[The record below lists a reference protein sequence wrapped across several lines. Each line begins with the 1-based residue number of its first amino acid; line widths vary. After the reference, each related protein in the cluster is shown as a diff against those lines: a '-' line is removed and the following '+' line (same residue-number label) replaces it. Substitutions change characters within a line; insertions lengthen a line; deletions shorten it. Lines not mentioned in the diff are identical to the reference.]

1 MTAFAG
7 CSTTVHPRTETSY
20 STACIAESILTQ
32 EGSLHIYNICRN
44 LMSMS
49 HTEQALEFL
58 LWACI
63 CLENSIPLLKAR
75 FLPWRATLYCAVC
88 QCYCD
93 LQAGSL
99 AEDFA
104 RRALDKVSEV
114 AKMEEMLHASAS
126 GESCHVIQEAT
137 IKLAVMLFKRM
148 VFKPQ
153 NNPKGVFRPKQRN
166 VLKDIQITSW
176 PRTSTERL
184 LMDLF
189 DCHAAQLLAV
199 IEALRDTSR
208 RPLQT
213 GPPQDPDDQEVVLE
227 LLSAG
232 ASILGGI
239 GGSNERVS
247 NDSTS
252 IPAALCGIHLS
263 SSLFEMAKAGKNWVS
278 VDAAV
283 EFVKL
288 LFRYEQWAAFRSLA
302 ALLIPVLQGLQKPCF
317 RRAELELVLLVAV
330 DPLISTQ
337 KSRNLGRDGHVDRG
351 PGQDWSL
358 GAVVSEDLLAVVE
371 TLHSCVCAS
380 AQDIQPDRDLAV
392 DVLQLLWAKCKAWL
406 RRGQSGHCLSRLQN
420 QGKWVR
426 VLYILCEVSHSCQL
440 ARSDPVAVGEM
451 ALRFTAALESR
462 LSSVHQP
469 GRKLAVPKDSSRET
483 RSVDLQNDMVPV
495 PKNDAAE
502 QLRTALE
509 VVERAVESVSWAR
522 ARFLPR
528 DGTAVSD
535 VRQLQCACHT
545 LPSAGGEEPGSSG
558 KRSSSDCSNITS
570 IHMDLHLELLA
581 VQHRLALKLLN
592 TYPNEMQPTNGKTS
606 SSENLAS
613 PGESECERLERIG
626 RNRISKAIFFMQKAL
641 LSHRND
647 TGRSNPKELLQEAMT
662 LIEKAEVEENRL
674 IRMQAAPEPSKA
686 AGGKVKAPPPP
697 ILLFRTQQSM
707 IFTPAPYA
715 LGTQVCWYRL
725 YGREATGINLKV
737 RLGDSQLPGTG
748 EEVPALRECLLQV
761 QGLQPNRR
769 YVFAVAAC
777 DAQGQLVG
785 GAIGETTHPLL
796 ASLPLPTLST
806 WAHLAQVAYQTG
818 INALAKRA
826 SRALWEHFTHTPLP
840 PPEPESG
847 SSADRLAQTRLCLGA
862 LENASP
868 VLLRLFLTSIFM
880 QTDIHVQERAL
891 YCDMLS
897 DGGPLIWGQEARLAE
912 CERFLVAIDLALW
925 LEDSGAALQA
935 VVGCYGLLTPFI
947 YHRIQSQAAVQVLIK
962 CLVVLQEIPGELQ
975 QRHSA
980 ATADSLL
987 HMVACMTY
995 YVTKVLRL
1003 SQQYRTASAVVEL
1016 GRTLLQEAA
1025 HAGVSGGPELGPS
1038 ETPQRDAGSGPTDEE
1053 PSKQL
1058 RALEA
1063 CTATSGGVADSG
1075 PCDLPSSSSEN
1086 QNLTG
1091 LEEPAQVYSV
1101 INSSSLESAC
1111 REVMKFQ
1118 QKPDFLELAVHLLQR
1133 GVREDQLELVLQWGK
1148 ELLLWLSRQDEVLT
1162 GKKKISKA
1170 EMNKYT
1176 SSLIPY
1182 SKKPKTAVLRT
1193 DRKRTEKKQVSIPWT
1208 QITGRESQEVK
1219 AQLKH
1224 AAVLLQQNRRRRHL
1238 RQLCLERGPWR
1249 CQLNLS
1255 LALAHITL
1263 LRRSLERGCGP
1274 RPWHRYSH
1282 LDSISFSLA
1291 HVGTLLKWRNR
1302 PPSHQPLRFPPLP
1315 LRAVPQ
1321 ASRRKPRPNAGAR
1334 GGSEEE
1340 PNHAG
1345 VGTPPLPS
1353 QMTYDGGERSGLSEP
1368 PESLMKA
1375 AMHFRRAMVLAHR
1388 GGLWTSLQWTCQV
1401 LWDQAVI
1408 VTQLVERGPSQDQPA
1423 PLSLDQL
1430 YSVLSPLLVL
1440 ATDLLLDMMV
1450 KLQLWKAFEEEED
1463 EMETSLHFSSPVDD
1477 GTLVDFHWMKTLTLH
1492 TLQLLF
1498 FRGKWETLAHLALL
1512 FSSVTRERYT
1522 HIVTPLLVH
1531 AQWQLL
1537 ERVEQFGGPSAPQ
1550 PHFTRT
1556 ERITGEKVTCRNYT
1570 WKQLLSGGT
1579 AVAKATPST
1588 SELHRA
1594 LMLVSVPLDVENSL
1608 CCFREMVGLTS
1619 YALRSFRHSRELLLL
1634 ALAGT
1639 QPDMDAP
1646 FCGKGQS
1653 QGRVEFRA
1661 AADATATAGPPDVSS
1676 EDFSTLASVCSCPL
1690 GPAELHTIISSYNS
1704 SIKYLQANR
1713 LNSLS
1718 VLALHDLGDLQFF
1731 RGNKRAALAC
1741 WSKALDGALQSSGV
1755 LGSWD
1760 GVSWSGVSPQ
1770 DVLRQAGVWGCL
1782 QGAILSAKISQYLM
1796 TSDLSQRTHCCL
1808 LSVLLFKRLLGA
1820 SLPHPQ
1826 HDWQYSTYVPGQ
1838 ELIPGLELFSEP
1850 GRAHLSTA
1858 VASLAFLSHWLYG
1871 CGHFLAALPILCL
1884 FLHLVG
1890 SVCRD
1895 SRRTVSGRVLKV
1907 QVLTELSMFS
1917 AAVKELVGLVRGEN
1931 IPQPHGS
1938 FIAVEKQEVMN
1949 FDDSKPLLEP
1959 CNLQAVEELVNRGM
1973 SSDISLLFGPKLTRR
1988 LCLAK
1993 AQLILALCSSIHSLP
2008 EVLGEGDVSTC
2019 GLRTSPV
2026 SDQDNS
2032 GQEDTSAKEPH
2043 GLQLDQEGEKLTP
2056 GIVKALL
2063 LREAKGILTSLPAN
2077 EDMLMVDVQELE
2089 MAIETRL
2096 LLSALS
2102 LQQGRASLS
2111 ADWAV
2116 SALRLLQDSP
2126 LLEEKSPAT
2135 THRPRSSVQQDS
2147 RWLPDPYDVP
2157 EAVEARERMGVLWQH
2172 CRLAAVRALAAHIPG
2187 AAIHPGVDSSAE
2199 AARLLEEGIQE
2210 AKAWGDPDSRAVLLL
2225 QGALLD
2231 THRGRAKEDS
2241 LSLLQEAVRLLSGRS
2256 SLSLRSS
2263 LTLAGA
2269 SLQLGDLRGVGSRTL
2284 YLLVQK
2290 LLQKQLSA
2298 LGESISLREGG
2309 QVLLPSKLGM
2319 RNIYLPQLP
2328 LLAKATMRLGQ
2339 SLLLEVANSAS
2350 ADHSQWESAQNL
2362 LDSAVVLSRVSAS
2375 RDRELEANSLYSRGL
2390 AESRLA
2396 VLGQRQPQGAVD
2408 TFLEAIAITQARGH
2422 SLRLTRRCYLEMALL
2437 YLWQWQV
2444 TPPQEEPD
2452 SDTAPT
2458 AREKQQE
2465 APQSTGPPPLP
2476 TAQTPEDLQGL
2487 CCWTCVRAACQVS
2500 KSLACPVQLHGVT
2513 SGHLQATA
2521 LKLLP
2526 AFVSDDLLCPCGGF
2540 GEPAGT
2546 SPGPLP
2552 LTWVHLA
2559 HYHARLANLHHTA
2572 AHPVTSE
2579 YLEDLCSIAMDTSLA
2594 LKLAQLHS
2602 FLSIFLLSYRGQCC
2616 APEAPTAL
2624 LMSSAAHAKPQL
2636 APLEDVALGP
2646 VQLPCWAGAE
2656 DKQLCMQ
2663 WVQPAL
2669 DWSLQNQNLTLLIF
2683 AFSMAPISA
2692 PAPAASVVSGLR
2704 CGQLRVCQDGLEAI
2718 HTRLRSLCATVNMS
2732 PSAPL
2737 SSLVTPTPKL
2747 EREHKA
2753 RTQDKRAA
2761 PDSHMLELQ
2770 EEITGCLLQIQSLLK
2785 PSSDPAVITVVPFE
2799 PSRQSLGDLERC
2811 FNPRGGAVVSSEVAS
2826 WLASLLL

>member
-1 MTAFAG
+1 MWMG
-7 CSTTVHPRTETSY
+7 
-20 STACIAESILTQ
+20 
-32 EGSLHIYNICRN
+32 
-44 LMSMS
+44 
-49 HTEQALEFL
+49 
-58 LWACI
+58 
-63 CLENSIPLLKAR
+63 
-75 FLPWRATLYCAVC
+75 
-88 QCYCD
+88 
-93 LQAGSL
+93 
-99 AEDFA
+99 
-104 RRALDKVSEV
+104 
-114 AKMEEMLHASAS
+114 
-126 GESCHVIQEAT
+126 
-137 IKLAVMLFKRM
+137 
-148 VFKPQ
+148 
-153 NNPKGVFRPKQRN
+153 
-166 VLKDIQITSW
+166 
-176 PRTSTERL
+176 
-184 LMDLF
+184 
-189 DCHAAQLLAV
+189 
-199 IEALRDTSR
+199 
-208 RPLQT
+208 
-213 GPPQDPDDQEVVLE
+213 
-227 LLSAG
+227 
-232 ASILGGI
+232 
-239 GGSNERVS
+239 
-247 NDSTS
+247 
-252 IPAALCGIHLS
+252 
-263 SSLFEMAKAGKNWVS
+263 
-278 VDAAV
+278 
-283 EFVKL
+283 
-288 LFRYEQWAAFRSLA
+288 
-302 ALLIPVLQGLQKPCF
+302 
-317 RRAELELVLLVAV
+317 
-330 DPLISTQ
+330 
-337 KSRNLGRDGHVDRG
+337 G
-351 PGQDWSL
+351 PGQFPDKDRSP
-358 GAVVSEDLLAVVE
+358 GAAVSEDLLAAVE

-380 AQDIQPDRDLAV
+380 VQDIQPDRDLAA
-392 DVLQLLWAKCKAWL
+392 DILQLLWAKCKAVL
-406 RRGQSGHCLSRLQN
+406 RGGQSGHCVSRLQN
-420 QGKWVR
+420 QSRWVR

-451 ALRFTAALESR
+451 ALRFTAALEST
-462 LSSVHQP
+462 LSSVPQP
-469 GRKLAVPKDSSRET
+469 GRKLAIPRVSSRET
-483 RSVDLQNDMVPV
+483 RSVDLQTDMAPV

-502 QLRTALE
+502 QLSTALD
-509 VVERAVESVSWAR
+509 VVERAVQSMSWGR

-535 VRQLQCACHT
+535 VAQLQCACCT
-545 LPSAGGEEPGSSG
+545 LLSAGGEESGSSG
-558 KRSSSDCSNITS
+558 KRSSSDNSNITS

-592 TYPNEMQPTNGKTS
+592 TYPDDMQPTNGKTS
-606 SSENLAS
+606 SSENLAG
-613 PGESECERLERIG
+613 PGKSEGELLERIG
-626 RNRISKAIFFMQKAL
+626 RNRISKAVFLMQKAL
-641 LSHRND
+641 LSHGND
-647 TGRSNPKELLQEAMT
+647 MGRSKAKELLQEAMT
-662 LIEKAEVEENRL
+662 LIEKAEVEEKRL
-674 IRMQAAPEPSKA
+674 IRMQAVPEPSKA
-686 AGGKVKAPPPP
+686 ADGKVKVPPPP
-697 ILLFRTQQSM
+697 ILLFRTQHSM
-707 IFTPAPYA
+707 IFAPAPYA
-715 LGTQVCWYRL
+715 LDKQVCWYRL

-748 EEVPALRECLLQV
+748 EEVPALRECLLKV
-761 QGLQPNRR
+761 EGLQPNRR

-777 DAQGQLVG
+777 DAQGQLLG

-796 ASLPLPTLST
+796 ASLPLPILST

-818 INALAKRA
+818 INALVKRA
-826 SRALWEHFTHTPLP
+826 SRELWEHFTHTPLP
-840 PPEPESG
+840 PPKPESG
-847 SSADRLAQTRLCLGA
+847 SSTDQLAQTRLCLSA
-862 LENASP
+862 LEHASP
-868 VLLRLFLTSIFM
+868 VLLHLFLTSIFM

-912 CERFLVAIDLALW
+912 CDRFLVAIDLALW
-925 LEDSGAALQA
+925 LEDSGAAVQA

-980 ATADSLL
+980 ATVDSLL
-987 HMVACMTY
+987 HMVACMTF

-1016 GRTLLQEAA
+1016 GRTLLQQAA
-1025 HAGVSGGPELGPS
+1025 HAGVSSGPELV
-1038 ETPQRDAGSGPTDEE
+1038 PQRDAASGPTDEE

-1058 RALEA
+1058 RALES
-1063 CTATSGGVADSG
+1063 CTATSGGLGNSG
-1075 PCDLPSSSSEN
+1075 PCDLTSSRSEN

-1101 INSSSLESAC
+1101 INHSSLESAY

-1118 QKPDFLELAVHLLQR
+1118 QRPDFLELAVHLLQR
-1133 GVREDQLELVLQWGK
+1133 GVLEDQLELVLQWGK

-1176 SSLIPY
+1176 SSLIQY
-1182 SKKPKTAVLRT
+1182 SKKPKTGVSRT
-1193 DRKRTEKKQVSIPWT
+1193 NRKKTEKKQVSMPWT

-1219 AQLKH
+1219 ALLRH
-1224 AAVLLQQNRRRRHL
+1224 ATVLLQQNRRRRLL
-1238 RQLCLERGPWR
+1238 RQLCWERGPWR

-1263 LRRSLERGCGP
+1263 LRRSVEGGRGTRP
-1274 RPWHRYSH
+1274 RHRYSH

-1302 PPSHQPLRFPPLP
+1302 PPSHQTLRLPPLP

-1321 ASRRKPRPNAGAR
+1321 AHGKATCRRPERNGGAR

-1340 PNHAG
+1340 PNHAESQAYCD
-1345 VGTPPLPS
+1345 VAPPPLPS
-1353 QMTYDGGERSGLSEP
+1353 QMTYDGGESSGLPEP

-1375 AMHFRRAMVLAHR
+1375 AMHFRRAVVLAHR
-1388 GGLWTSLQWTCQV
+1388 GGLWTSLQWACQV
-1401 LWDQAVI
+1401 LWDQAVVI
-1408 VTQLVERGPSQDQPA
+1408 TQLVERGPSADQPA

-1430 YSVLSPLLVL
+1430 HSVLSPLLVL

-1450 KLQLWKAFEEEED
+1450 KLQLWKVFEGEEDD
-1463 EMETSLHFSSPVDD
+1463 EMETSLHFSTPLHD
-1477 GTLVDFHWMKTLTLH
+1477 GTLVDFRWMKTLTLH

-1498 FRGKWETLAHLALL
+1498 FQRKWETLAHLALL
-1512 FSSVTRERYT
+1512 FNNVTRERYT

-1537 ERVEQFGGPSAPQ
+1537 ERVGQFGGPSAPQ

-1556 ERITGEKVTCRNYT
+1556 EQITGEKVTCRNYT

-1579 AVAKATPST
+1579 VCANVTPST

-1594 LMLVSVPLDVENSL
+1594 LMLVSVPLDVEDTL
-1608 CCFREMVGLTS
+1608 RCFREMVGCTS

-1639 QPDMDAP
+1639 QPDMDSP
-1646 FCGKGQS
+1646 FCGKGQLR
-1653 QGRVEFRA
+1653 GRVEFRTA
-1661 AADATATAGPPDVSS
+1661 ASATPTAGPPDVSS

-1690 GPAELHTIISSYNS
+1690 GPAELHTIISSYNN

-1713 LNSLS
+1713 LNSVS
-1718 VLALHDLGDLQFF
+1718 VLALHDLGNLQFF

-1741 WSKALDGALQSSGV
+1741 WSKALDRALQSSGV

-1760 GVSWSGVSPQ
+1760 GVSWGGVTPQ
-1770 DVLRQAGVWGCL
+1770 DVLCQAGVWGCL
-1782 QGAILSAKISQYLM
+1782 QGAILSAKIAQYLM
-1796 TSDLSQRTHCCL
+1796 TPDLNQRTNCCL

-1826 HDWQYSTYVPGQ
+1826 HDWQYSTYVLGP
-1838 ELIPGLELFSEP
+1838 ELIPGLELFSGP
-1850 GRAHLSTA
+1850 GRAHLSMA

-1871 CGHFLAALPILCL
+1871 CGHFLAALPMLCL
-1884 FLHLVG
+1884 YLHLVG

-1895 SRRTVSGRVLKV
+1895 SHLTVSGRILKV

-1917 AAVKELVGLVRGEN
+1917 AAVKELVSLVQGED

-1949 FDDSKPLLEP
+1949 FDESKPLLEP

-1973 SSDISLLFGPKLTRR
+1973 SSDMSLLFGPKLTRR

-2008 EVLGEGDVSTC
+2008 EVLGEGEVSTC

-2026 SDQDNS
+2026 SDEDHS
-2032 GQEDTSAKEPH
+2032 GQEDKEPH

-2056 GIVKALL
+2056 GTVKALL

-2077 EDMLMVDVQELE
+2077 EDMLVVDVEELE
-2089 MAIETRL
+2089 MAVGTRL
-2096 LLSALS
+2096 LLSALF

-2116 SALRLLQDSP
+2116 SALRLLQNSP
-2126 LLEEKSPAT
+2126 LLEEESPLT
-2135 THRPRSSVQQDS
+2135 TQRPRSSLQQDS
-2147 RWLPDPYDVP
+2147 RRQPDPDDVP
-2157 EAVEARERMGVLWQH
+2157 EAVEARERLGVLWLS
-2172 CRLAAVRALAAHIPG
+2172 CRLAAVRALTAHIPG
-2187 AAIHPGVDSSAE
+2187 SAIHPGVDSSVE

-2269 SLQLGDLRGVGSRTL
+2269 SLQLGDLRGTGSRTL

-2290 LLQKQLSA
+2290 LLQQQLSA

-2339 SLLLEVANSAS
+2339 SLLLEAANSAS
-2350 ADHSQWESAQNL
+2350 ADHSHWESAQNI
-2362 LDSAVVLSRVSAS
+2362 LDSAVVLSRASAS
-2375 RDRELEANSLYSRGL
+2375 RDRGLEADSLYSRGL

-2396 VLGQRQPQGAVD
+2396 LLGQRQPQGAVD
-2408 TFLEAIAITQARGH
+2408 TLLEAIAITQADSH

-2437 YLWQWQV
+2437 YLWQRRV
-2444 TPPQEEPD
+2444 TPLQEEPD
-2452 SDTAPT
+2452 SDTPPT

-2465 APQSTGPPPLP
+2465 VPQSTGPPPLP
-2476 TAQTPEDLQGL
+2476 TVLTPEDLQCL

-2500 KSLACPVQLHGVT
+2500 KSLASPVQLHGVT

-2552 LTWVHLA
+2552 LTWGHLA

-2579 YLEDLCSIAMDTSLA
+2579 YLEDLCSIAMDTSLV

-2602 FLSIFLLSYRGQCC
+2602 FFSIFLLSYRGQCC

-2624 LMSSAAHAKPQL
+2624 LMSSAAHVKPQL
-2636 APLEDVALGP
+2636 ATLEDVVLGP

-2663 WVQPAL
+2663 WLQPAL
-2669 DWSLQNQNLTLLIF
+2669 DRTLQNQNLTLLIF
-2683 AFSMAPISA
+2683 AFSMAPLSA

-2704 CGQLRVCQDGLEAI
+2704 CGQLSVCQDGLEAV

-2732 PSAPL
+2732 PSVPL

-2753 RTQDKRAA
+2753 STQDMGAP

-2785 PSSDPAVITVVPFE
+2785 PSSDPAVIAEVPFE
-2799 PSRQSLGDLERC
+2799 PSRQNLADLERC
-2811 FNPRGGAVVSSEVAS
+2811 FSPSEGAVVSSKVAS